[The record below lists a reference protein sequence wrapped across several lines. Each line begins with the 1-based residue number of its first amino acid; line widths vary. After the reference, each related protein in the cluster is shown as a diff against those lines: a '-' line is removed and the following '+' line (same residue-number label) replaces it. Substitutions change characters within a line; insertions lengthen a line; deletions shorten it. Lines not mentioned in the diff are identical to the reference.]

1 MKRSEAAKYSRWSA
15 GVALFLAALTL
26 AVFAHRAWV
35 RRAERRNAPPPA
47 PQDVE
52 RLSTSI
58 NFSKMEGNQ
67 AVFTVEAS
75 KSTDFRGENA
85 TLLEDVKITI
95 YGKAGERHDILHTKS
110 CRYSKEKGDIACAG
124 EVQMDLLSAA
134 DAEFLKKHPE
144 QAADRTMRVETRGVT
159 FDRSSGLAE
168 TDQPVAFRFPDG
180 EGKAVGVEYNSEEG
194 TLRLDRDVRI
204 KLRQVSSTPGKSLQA
219 GQEVTITGSRLD
231 FGRDSRL
238 LLLKG
243 PAVAETQQA
252 RLTAGLFHVE
262 LDDNFRTKALVALPK
277 DASGQPEVSFKGR
290 GGQEILRADSF
301 HAEFSP
307 LGWVEIIEA
316 AGNLQGQL
324 KTAGQSGTLAAT
336 QGKMELWPR
345 DNVPKELELHGA
357 VDLRTET
364 VQRGESRELKTEA
377 LKVSFSEPKEHEA
390 NHALL
395 AETLAP
401 GSLTW
406 REHPPPASAAGPL
419 ETKIQAEKLA
429 LDFGPLGKARRLTAN
444 GNVKTERSAPG
455 KPLQTA
461 TAQTGWVDLLP
472 SGGWSQMNLDQNV
485 HLKEGDRAAQA
496 DHALFVQAT
505 ETATLSGHAFVRD
518 PATATTANRISFVQ
532 NTGDMLAEGG
542 VHSVDFSA
550 KSSGV
555 NLAVAPASIISDRL
569 QANTKNGLA
578 LYSGHARFW
587 QGDSVLEAE
596 TILLQRDERMLTAA
610 DKVRAVFLQNRPE
623 LQESAPAK
631 KDIAVWHVSAGKLT
645 YWDKENRAHLEN
657 NVVLQSAEERI
668 RSDQMDL
675 YFTRSGA
682 AGEHVRASAQQI
694 SRAVADGN
702 VVVEQGTRRASA
714 EHGEYT
720 AADGKFVMSGGNPTI
735 FDASSGTTTGRQLTF
750 FLADDTIIVDSEKG
764 SRTLTKH
771 RVEN

>member
-15 GVALFLAALTL
+15 GVALFLAVLTL
-26 AVFAHRAWV
+26 AAFAHRAWV
-35 RRAERRNAPPPA
+35 RRMERRNAPPPA

-75 KSTDFRGENA
+75 KSTDFKGENA

-95 YGKAGERHDILHTKS
+95 FGKESQRHDVLHTKS

-124 EVQMDLLSAA
+124 EVQMDLMSSA

-144 QAADRTMRVETRGVT
+144 QVAERTMHVETRGVT
-159 FDRSSGLAE
+159 FDRSSGLAA

-180 EGKAVGVEYNSEEG
+180 DGQAVGIEYNSEEG
-194 TLRLDRDVRI
+194 TVRLDRDVKI
-204 KLRQVSSTPGKSLQA
+204 KLQEISSTPGKSLQA
-219 GQEVTITGSRLD
+219 GQEITITGSRLD

-243 PAVAETQQA
+243 PAVAEAQEE
-252 RLTAGLFHVE
+252 RLTAGLFRVE
-262 LDDNFRTKALVALPK
+262 LDDNFRTKALEALPEG
-277 DASGQPEVSFKGR
+277 ASGQPELIFNGH
-290 GGQEILRADSF
+290 GGQETLRADSF

-307 LGWVEIIEA
+307 LGWVESVEA
-316 AGNLQGQL
+316 AGNLHGQL
-324 KTAGQSGTLAAT
+324 KTAAQSGTLTAT

-345 DNVPKELELHGA
+345 DNLPKELELHGA

-364 VQRGESRELKTEA
+364 AQQRGSRELKTEA
-377 LKVSFSEPKEHEA
+377 LKVSFSEPKEREPS
-390 NHALL
+390 HALL

-406 REHPPPASAAGPL
+406 KEHPTLASSA
-419 ETKIQAEKLA
+419 ETVETRIQAEKLA
-429 LDFGPLGKARRLTAN
+429 LDFGPLGRARRLTAK
-444 GNVKTERSAPG
+444 GNVQTERSARG

-461 TAQTGWVDLLP
+461 TGQTGWVDLLP
-472 SGGWSQMNLDQNV
+472 SGGWSQMSLDENV
-485 HLKEGDRAAQA
+485 RLKEGDRAAQA

-505 ETATLSGHAFVRD
+505 ETATLSGHASVRD
-518 PATATTANRISFVQ
+518 PATATTADKIDFMQ

-542 VHSVDFSA
+542 VHSVDFSN

-555 NLAVAPASIISDRL
+555 NLAPAPASITSDRL
-569 QANTKNGLA
+569 QANTKNGRA

-587 QGDSVLEAE
+587 QGDSVLEAG
-596 TILLQRDERMLTAA
+596 TILLQRDERMLTAT
-610 DKVRAVFLQNRPE
+610 DKVGAVFLQNQSEP
-623 LQESAPAK
+623 QESAPAK
-631 KDIAVWHVSAGKLT
+631 KSIAVWHVSAGKLT
-645 YWDKENRAHLEN
+645 YWDKENRAHLEK
-657 NVVLQSAEERI
+657 NVLLQSSGERM
-668 RSDQMDL
+668 RSDQLDL

-682 AGEHVRASAQQI
+682 AGEHAPTGAQQI
-694 SRAVADGN
+694 YRAVGNGN